1 MANRNFRTQA
11 ALSEEILLNTLMEHI
26 PDCVYFKDC
35 NGKFLWVNQAS
46 ARKLGFENPSE
57 IIDKTDFDFFTAD
70 HAQAAF
76 ADEQEI
82 LRTRRPVVGKEER
95 ETWPNQPDTW
105 VSTTKVPFYD
115 PAGKLMGIFGISRD
129 ITARKLAEEELKEA
143 RANLQVQVDLQ
154 TASLRAMNEELKREI
169 AERQRAE
176 EAALREK
183 SLLDALMDN
192 LPDAIYFKD
201 TQGRFIRVNQGL
213 ARKHGLRDAAEAIGK
228 TDFDFFT
235 PECAQASF
243 EDELEVMRTGKP
255 LISAEERE
263 VWPDG
268 AETWA
273 STTKMPLYDSQGQ
286 IIGTFGVSRDI
297 TLRKRAEQEV
307 LRQKSLLEALMDY
320 SPDAIY
326 FKDLNSRYIR
336 INQGH
341 ARRYGLK
348 DPADAIGKSDFDF
361 FSHEHAQAAFEDEQ
375 TVIRTGRPMINQE
388 ERETWPDRPDTWVS
402 TTKMPLYDGQGQLMG
417 TFGISRDITERKMAE
432 AELRKAKELA
442 EMANRAKS
450 EFLANMSHEIRTPL
464 NGVLGM
470 TELAL
475 DTDLTAE
482 QREYLEM
489 IRSSADSL
497 LRVINDILDFSKI
510 EAHKLDL
517 DPIEFKLH
525 DSLESTMK
533 ALAVRAHQKGLE
545 LVCDVA
551 SDVPDDVVGDP
562 TRLRQILTNLV
573 GNAIK
578 FTEQGEVVTRV
589 SLESIEEKNA
599 ILHFEVADTGIG
611 IAPEHRQS
619 IFDPFSQADASSR
632 RKYQGTGLGLTIS
645 SRLVEMMGGRIWV
658 ESEVGRGSV
667 FHFTV
672 RLGRVDRVA
681 APAVPAKADA
691 LQGLPVLVVD
701 DNATNRR
708 ILAETLKRW
717 GSEPALAENGE
728 AALQALS
735 KARNNGSP
743 FALVLTDARMPK
755 MDGFTLA
762 EHIQKDPRLAGATIM
777 MLTSGGRRG
786 DASLCRRLGV
796 AAYLTKP
803 VGQFELREA
812 MVNVLNASSLSSEPR
827 SLVTR
832 HSLRE
837 ARSMNSEN
845 SSIFTGLRILLAED
859 NAVNQAVAMR
869 LLKKMG
875 HEVEVAE
882 NGLQAL
888 AALEKQSFDLV
899 IMDVQMPEMDG
910 FEATAE
916 IRRRERERGGHL
928 PIVAMTAHA
937 MKGDR
942 ERCLAAGMDAYITK
956 PVQRRDLYEAIEKV
970 MADSAASRRE
980 ASPKAV
986 QQSPIKKREEPFDY
1000 AAALDRLEGD
1010 QRLLAEL
1017 ATLFLGG
1024 VPGQLAAL
1032 RKAIDERDAKTV
1044 QEVAHSLKG
1053 EVGNFAAPSAFEAA
1067 LRLETLGRE
1076 NNFAPMDEA
1085 YRVLETSMV
1094 ALTAALSNLARQ
1106 ATA

>member
-1 MANRNFRTQA
+1 MVSRNVGTQS

-35 NGKFLWVNQAS
+35 DGKFLWVNQAS
-46 ARKLGFENPSE
+46 AHKLGFQNPSE
-57 IIDKTDFDFFTAD
+57 VIGKTDFDFFTAD

-143 RANLQVQVDLQ
+143 RANLQIQVDLQ
-154 TASLRAMNEELKREI
+154 TASLRAKNEELRREI
-169 AERQRAE
+169 ADRQRAE

-201 TQGRFIRVNQGL
+201 RQGRFIRVNQGL

-235 PECAQASF
+235 PECAQASY
-243 EDELEVMRTGKP
+243 EDELEVMKTGKP
-255 LISAEERE
+255 LLGAEERE

-268 AETWA
+268 TETWA
-273 STTKMPLYDSQGQ
+273 STTKLPLYDNQGQ
-286 IIGTFGVSRDI
+286 V
-297 TLRKRAEQEV
+297 
-307 LRQKSLLEALMDY
+307 
-320 SPDAIY
+320 
-326 FKDLNSRYIR
+326 
-336 INQGH
+336 
-341 ARRYGLK
+341 
-348 DPADAIGKSDFDF
+348 
-361 FSHEHAQAAFEDEQ
+361 
-375 TVIRTGRPMINQE
+375 
-388 ERETWPDRPDTWVS
+388 
-402 TTKMPLYDGQGQLMG
+402 MG
-417 TFGISRDITERKMAE
+417 TFGISRDITERKLAE

-533 ALAVRAHQKGLE
+533 GLAVRAHQKGLE

-551 SDVPDDVVGDP
+551 PEVPDDVVGDP

-589 SLESIEEKNA
+589 SLESIKEKNA

-645 SRLVEMMGGRIWV
+645 SRLVEMMGGRIWM

-672 RLGRVDRVA
+672 CLGRVDRVA
-681 APAVPAKADA
+681 VPLAPANAD
-691 LQGLPVLVVD
+691 LLVGLPVLVVD

-708 ILAETLKRW
+708 ILGERLRRW
-717 GSEPALAENGE
+717 GCAPALAENGE

-735 KARNNGSP
+735 KARSNGSP

-762 EHIQKDPRLAGATIM
+762 ELIQKDHQLAGATIM

-803 VGQFELREA
+803 VGQSELWEA
-812 MVNVLNASSLSSEPR
+812 ILSVIGASSHPHEPR
-827 SLVTR
+827 TLVTR
-832 HSLRE
+832 HTLRE
-837 ARSMNSEN
+837 ARSMSSEN
-845 SSIFTGLRILLAED
+845 PSTFTGLRILLAED
-859 NAVNQAVAMR
+859 NAVNQAVATR
-869 LLKKMG
+869 LLNKMG
-875 HEVEVAE
+875 HEVVVAE

-888 AALEKQSFDLV
+888 AALERQTFDLV

-916 IRRRERERGGHL
+916 IRRREREQGGHL

-970 MADSAASRRE
+970 MAESAASRLAVPSKAAEQSLIRE
-980 ASPKAV
+980 KE
-986 QQSPIKKREEPFDY
+986 KPFDY

-1010 QRLLAEL
+1010 QELLAEL

-1024 VPGQLAAL
+1024 VSGQLAAL
-1032 RKAIDERDAKTV
+1032 RTAIDERDSKTV

-1076 NNFAPMDEA
+1076 NNCAPMDEA
-1085 YRVLETSMV
+1085 YRALEASIR
-1094 ALTAALSNLARQ
+1094 ALTAALSNLNRQ
-1106 ATA
+1106 VAAG

>member
-1 MANRNFRTQA
+1 MVSRNVGTQS

-35 NGKFLWVNQAS
+35 DGKFLWVNQAS
-46 ARKLGFENPSE
+46 AHKLGFQNPSE
-57 IIDKTDFDFFTAD
+57 VIGKTDFDFFTAD

-143 RANLQVQVDLQ
+143 RANLQIQVDLQ
-154 TASLRAMNEELKREI
+154 TASLRAKNEELRREI
-169 AERQRAE
+169 ADRQRAE

-183 SLLDALMDN
+183 SLLDALMN
-192 LPDAIYFKD
+192 YI
-201 TQGRFIRVNQGL
+201 
-213 ARKHGLRDAAEAIGK
+213 
-228 TDFDFFT
+228 
-235 PECAQASF
+235 
-243 EDELEVMRTGKP
+243 
-255 LISAEERE
+255 
-263 VWPDG
+263 
-268 AETWA
+268 
-273 STTKMPLYDSQGQ
+273 
-286 IIGTFGVSRDI
+286 
-297 TLRKRAEQEV
+297 
-307 LRQKSLLEALMDY
+307 
-320 SPDAIY
+320 PDAIY

-341 ARRYGLK
+341 ARKYGLK

-361 FSHEHAQAAFEDEQ
+361 FSHEHAQEAFEDEQ
-375 TVIRTGRPMINQE
+375 TVIRTGKPMINKE

-402 TTKMPLYDGQGQLMG
+402 TTKLPLYDNQGQLMG
-417 TFGISRDITERKMAE
+417 TFGISRDITERKLAE

-551 SDVPDDVVGDP
+551 PEVPDDVVGDP

-589 SLESIEEKNA
+589 SLESIKEKNA

-645 SRLVEMMGGRIWV
+645 SRLVEMMGGRIWM

-672 RLGRVDRVA
+672 CLGRVDRVA
-681 APAVPAKADA
+681 VPLAPANAD
-691 LQGLPVLVVD
+691 LLVGLPVLVVD

-708 ILAETLKRW
+708 ILGERLRRW
-717 GSEPALAENGE
+717 GCAPALAENGE

-735 KARNNGSP
+735 KARSNGSP

-762 EHIQKDPRLAGATIM
+762 ELIQKDHQLAGATIM

-803 VGQFELREA
+803 VGQSELWEA
-812 MVNVLNASSLSSEPR
+812 ILSVIGASSHPHEPR
-827 SLVTR
+827 TLVTR
-832 HSLRE
+832 HTLRE
-837 ARSMNSEN
+837 ARSMSSEN
-845 SSIFTGLRILLAED
+845 PSTFTGLRILLAED
-859 NAVNQAVAMR
+859 NAVNQAVATR
-869 LLKKMG
+869 LLNKMG
-875 HEVEVAE
+875 HEVVVAE

-888 AALEKQSFDLV
+888 AALERQTFDLV

-916 IRRRERERGGHL
+916 IRRREREQGGHL

-970 MADSAASRRE
+970 MAESAASRLAVPSKAAEQSLIRE
-980 ASPKAV
+980 KE
-986 QQSPIKKREEPFDY
+986 KPFDY

-1010 QRLLAEL
+1010 QELLAEL

-1024 VPGQLAAL
+1024 VSGQLAAL
-1032 RKAIDERDAKTV
+1032 RTAIDERDSKTV

-1076 NNFAPMDEA
+1076 NNCAPMDEA
-1085 YRVLETSMV
+1085 YRALEASIR
-1094 ALTAALSNLARQ
+1094 ALTAALSNLNRQ
-1106 ATA
+1106 VAAG

>member
-11 ALSEEILLNTLMEHI
+11 ASSEEILLNTLMEHI

-35 NGKFLWVNQAS
+35 DGKFLWVNQAV
-46 ARKLGFENPSE
+46 ARKLGVQNPSE
-57 IIDKTDFDFFTAD
+57 IIGKTDFDYFTAD
-70 HAQAAF
+70 HAQTAF
-76 ADEQEI
+76 ADEQDVI
-82 LRTRRPVVGKEER
+82 QTRRPVIGKEER
-95 ETWPNQPDTW
+95 ETWPDQPDTW

-115 PAGKLMGIFGISRD
+115 PAGNLMGIFGIPPD
-129 ITARKLAEEELKEA
+129 ITARKQAEEELKEA
-143 RANLQVQVDLQ
+143 RANLQIQVDGQ
-154 TASLRAMNEELKREI
+154 TASLRAKNDELQKEI
-169 AERQRAE
+169 ADRLRAE
-176 EAALREK
+176 EAASREK

-192 LPDAIYFKD
+192 
-201 TQGRFIRVNQGL
+201 T
-213 ARKHGLRDAAEAIGK
+213 
-228 TDFDFFT
+228 
-235 PECAQASF
+235 
-243 EDELEVMRTGKP
+243 
-255 LISAEERE
+255 
-263 VWPDG
+263 
-268 AETWA
+268 
-273 STTKMPLYDSQGQ
+273 
-286 IIGTFGVSRDI
+286 
-297 TLRKRAEQEV
+297 
-307 LRQKSLLEALMDY
+307 
-320 SPDAIY
+320 PDAIY

-341 ARRYGLK
+341 ARKYGLE
-348 DPADAIGKSDFDF
+348 DPARAIGKSDFDF

-375 TVIRTGRPMINQE
+375 RVMSTGLPIINKE

-402 TTKMPLYDGQGQLMG
+402 TTKMPLYDNRGRLMG
-417 TFGISRDITERKMAE
+417 TFGISRDITARKLAE
-432 AELRKAKELA
+432 VELRKAKELA

-475 DTDLTAE
+475 DTSLTAE
-482 QREYLEM
+482 QREYLELV
-489 IRSSADSL
+489 RSSADSL

-517 DPIEFKLH
+517 DPIEFKLR
-525 DSLESTMK
+525 DSLEATMK

-551 SDVPDDVVGDP
+551 PDVPDDVVGDP
-562 TRLRQILTNLV
+562 TRLRQILTNLT

-589 SLESIEEKNA
+589 SLESMEEKNA
-599 ILHFEVADTGIG
+599 VLHFEVADTGIG
-611 IAPEHRQS
+611 VAPEHRQS
-619 IFDPFSQADASSR
+619 IFDPFSQADASTR

-645 SRLVEMMGGRIWV
+645 SRLVEMMDGRIWM

-672 RLGRVDRVA
+672 RLGRVGRVA
-681 APAVPAKADA
+681 APAPPANAD
-691 LQGLPVLVVD
+691 LLVGLPVLVVD

-708 ILAETLKRW
+708 ILAETLRRW
-717 GSEPALAENGE
+717 GAEPTLADNGE

-735 KARNNGSP
+735 NARSNGSP

-762 EHIQKDPRLAGATIM
+762 EHIQKDHHLAGATIM
-777 MLTSGGRRG
+777 MLTLGGRRG

-803 VGQFELREA
+803 VGQSELWEA
-812 MVNVLNASSLSSEPR
+812 IMSVIDASSRPNEPR
-827 SLVTR
+827 TLVTR
-832 HSLRE
+832 HTLRE
-837 ARSMNSEN
+837 AHSMNSEN
-845 SSIFTGLRILLAED
+845 FSTFTGLRILLAED
-859 NAVNQAVAMR
+859 NAVNQAVATR
-869 LLKKMG
+869 LLNKMG
-875 HEVEVAE
+875 HEVVVAE

-888 AALEKQSFDLV
+888 AALEKQTFDLV

-916 IRRRERERGGHL
+916 IRKREKEQGGHQ
-928 PIVAMTAHA
+928 PIIAMTAHA

-970 MADSAASRRE
+970 MVEFAANRLARPVKVAE
-980 ASPKAV
+980 
-986 QQSPIKKREEPFDY
+986 QSLTQEKEEPFDY

-1010 QRLLAEL
+1010 QELLAEL

-1024 VPGQLAAL
+1024 LPGKLAAL
-1032 RKAIDERDAKTV
+1032 RKAMDERDSKAV

-1053 EVGNFAAPSAFEAA
+1053 EIGNFVAQSAFEAA

-1076 NNFAPMDEA
+1076 DNFAPMDEA
-1085 YRVLETSMV
+1085 YRALEASIGALAT
-1094 ALTAALSNLARQ
+1094 ALTSLTRRQ
-1106 ATA
+1106 QPDGVAMTFPVNSSSPSTPQDDR